1 MAIEKKYM
9 PEKRFKLSAKGTL
22 ILVGVILAIILIIVI
37 GVMLSMRR
45 NDGARYAEL
54 LSEQIGTS
62 PESAQKYA
70 HVTLEGSSEFAC
82 INMAAQGV
90 PHLFE
95 SKKTVEV
102 SGVSIPQ
109 WVIYVEEN
117 NNTLTGISYYDYKQ
131 LKKYGNGTKV
141 KSHIDTS
148 GITTGMDAQAVQ
160 HYVGFAPLKVR
171 YTSEGVQET
180 YKYYYKDQNTG
191 NTVSYLLY
199 VNYTDGLASSASET
213 ENTFILSVL
222 TVS

>member
-1 MAIEKKYM
+1 MIEF
-9 PEKRFKLSAKGTL
+9 R
-22 ILVGVILAIILIIVI
+22 GV
-37 GVMLSMRR
+37 
-45 NDGARYAEL
+45 Y
-54 LSEQIGTS
+54 
-62 PESAQKYA
+62 
-70 HVTLEGSSEFAC
+70 
-82 INMAAQGV
+82 
-90 PHLFE
+90 
-95 SKKTVEV
+95 
-102 SGVSIPQ
+102 
-109 WVIYVEEN
+109 
-117 NNTLTGISYYDYKQ
+117 
-131 LKKYGNGTKV
+131 KKYGNGTKV

-171 YTSEGVQET
+171 YTSEGIQET